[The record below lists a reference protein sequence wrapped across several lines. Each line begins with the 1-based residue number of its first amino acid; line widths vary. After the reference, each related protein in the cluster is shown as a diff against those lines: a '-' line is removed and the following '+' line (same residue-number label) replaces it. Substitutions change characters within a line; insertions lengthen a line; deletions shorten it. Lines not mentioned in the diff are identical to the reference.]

1 MYILSMAIGYFGLRY
16 IKLSISSP
24 ISNFSGAV
32 STLLTFFLLGGTMDG
47 IQFGAVVIISIGIF
61 LLSFFEKQ
69 EFNRELKA
77 EGQKIEKKYKI
88 RAVAIIFPILHCI
101 IDGLG
106 PFLDGYYLEFNQLMS
121 ED

>member
-16 IKLSISSP
+16 IELSISSP

-88 RAVAIIFPILHCI
+88 RAVAIIFPILRCI